1 MPGLSMIIDILRHS
15 STDGSGH
22 LSPEGILLA
31 EETGRRLGGYQ
42 VVFSSPLPRAVETA
56 KAMSGMIPEVLFE
69 LGDVDL
75 LDSLLGMHS
84 IPSMESLSR
93 VYRSSTELAR
103 LSETLEKTIAKI
115 VGNHEN
121 EQKTLIVSHNG
132 IIQLCVV
139 SVMRE
144 KSLSGIP
151 YHAGYCQG
159 FRLHYSSGL
168 FSSLERI

>member
-1 MPGLSMIIDILRHS
+1 MIVDFLRHS

-22 LSPEGILLA
+22 LSPDGLLLA

-42 VVFSSPLPRAVETA
+42 MVFSSPLPRAVETA

-69 LGDVDL
+69 LGNVDL

-84 IPSMESLSR
+84 IPSMESLSL
-93 VYRSSTELAR
+93 VCRSSGELAR
-103 LSETLEKTIAKI
+103 LSETLEKTITRI
-115 VGNHEN
+115 VGNPEN
-121 EQKTLIVSHNG
+121 RQKALIVSHQG

-139 SVMRE
+139 SVMWE

-151 YHAGYCQG
+151 YHAGFCRG

-168 FSSLERI
+168 FSSLKRI